1 MADEEQERLLQ
12 QILQSLNASGG
23 RNDSP
28 DMEKAKKSLQKFVS
42 ETNKGVNQ
50 EGKRQ
55 SLVSKGMR
63 TTNKAVQG
71 ALNVAKSLE
80 SASTAMRENRESFSS
95 LNPTID
101 LAGAAISGMGKLTGA
116 AAEAMGG
123 LLGAIPLVGT
133 GLGGAVKGLGKFASA
148 AADMAATI
156 VTKVGP
162 MFTAELD
169 RISTAFRTAA
179 ASGAVGADGMSGL
192 AKNAINA
199 GLSFDSF
206 AKTMSKEANNL
217 TFAFGTSA
225 DAAKGLADTSKAMR
239 PFRQNL
245 MNLGVGVE
253 QQNELTAKYIVYQQR
268 MGRNEIGNSRALAA
282 GSKNYIKNL
291 SELSRLTGKSIDETQ
306 KGIDATM
313 SDVRAGASIRLI
325 EKRLGGERGKDA
337 ARQAQGVIEF
347 MRTTKGLEKTAE
359 GFGDALSGN
368 SGTEAAKQ
376 FELQFGTAGKEV
388 VQLMKS
394 GQITRDEALTR
405 LQKASNENYNK
416 VGGDEFASRVGKM
429 GTVLEGVL
437 PGFQAFNQLK
447 DFGAVSGKAAQQT
460 TALMNTQDGLTKQ
473 IVGAQESMIKT
484 ATELDKFALA
494 VTLPAAA
501 ATIEGFVDIQ
511 LKMTKKMVEYAQI
524 MQVDGID
531 GLAKALKADAKG
543 AITDKLGSKNNDATV
558 EAQDA
563 ANKKLMTPFERVNT
577 ALAEGLEYL
586 VGGFSKNAENFLQ
599 AARVE
604 NQTQGAIDEG
614 RMKKSGV
621 VQGYKLQA
629 RATGGAA
636 EAGKEYLVGENGP
649 ELLKMGKTG
658 GVVIPGQ
665 VGPGVPGR
673 TPGTFDVKL
682 GDGTKVTVDAKGNE
696 LHRSTPTLGGLTMS
710 SFADGSVS
718 GQYNTTVGNVNMTR
732 DYVGGAGVSGDG
744 MGGMREAGLGLAS
757 GPFSTYQSGKAGA
770 NEGVASMSYGIG
782 NGQTMSMQSGARG
795 GQFDA
800 LGQLRSTAGPS
811 SKLGDAG
818 GIQLDTEA
826 MNQGGPPGERS
837 EVMHGAGAGNEKL
850 LAVMQAMLDQ
860 QTKGTRLQDEQLQAT
875 RNN

>member
-744 MGGMREAGLGLAS
+744 VGGMREAGLGLAS

-826 MNQGGPPGERS
+826 MNQGGPPGGRS
-837 EVMHGAGAGNEKL
+837 EVMHGDGAGNEKL

>member
-12 QILQSLNASGG
+12 QILQSLQASGG

-28 DMEKAKKSLQKFVS
+28 DMEKAKKSLQKFVT
-42 ETNKGVNQ
+42 ETNKGTTQ

-63 TTNKAVQG
+63 TTDKALKG

-80 SASTAMRENRESFSS
+80 SASTAMRDSRESFSS
-95 LNPTID
+95 LNPTIE

-123 LLGAIPLVGT
+123 LVGAIPLVGT
-133 GLGGAVKGLGKFASA
+133 GIGGAVKGLGKFAAA

-253 QQNELTAKYIVYQQR
+253 QQNELTAKYITYQQR
-268 MGRNEIGNSRALAA
+268 MGRNEIGNSQALAA

-429 GTVLEGVL
+429 GTVMEGVL

-460 TALMNTQDGLTKQ
+460 TALMNTQDKLTKQ
-473 IVGAQESMIKT
+473 VVGAQESMIKI
-484 ATELDKFALA
+484 AGALDEFALNI
-494 VTLPAAA
+494 TLPAAA
-501 ATIEGFVDIQ
+501 DSIEKFTDAQLALTKGMVD
-511 LKMTKKMVEYAQI
+511 LAKVFSAEGTA
-524 MQVDGID
+524 
-531 GLAKALKADAKG
+531 GLAKAIKKKAGIEDDGIVPESFKSENAQGEPKYEMMMSIGLLHLNADKTNERTPDMGGKVTIDGVVYKQGCWAKE
-543 AITDKLGSKNNDATV
+543 SN
-558 EAQDA
+558 
-563 ANKKLMTPFERVNT
+563 
-577 ALAEGLEYL
+577 
-586 VGGFSKNAENFLQ
+586 
-599 AARVE
+599 
-604 NQTQGAIDEG
+604 
-614 RMKKSGV
+614 SGV
-621 VQGYKLQA
+621 PFTSLGF
-629 RATGGAA
+629 R
-636 EAGKEYLVGENGP
+636 EEKEDQVKSETNFNTEN
-649 ELLKMGKTG
+649 LSKK
-658 GVVIPGQ
+658 IP
-665 VGPGVPGR
+665 
-673 TPGTFDVKL
+673 F
-682 GDGTKVTVDAKGNE
+682 
-696 LHRSTPTLGGLTMS
+696 
-710 SFADGSVS
+710 
-718 GQYNTTVGNVNMTR
+718 
-732 DYVGGAGVSGDG
+732 
-744 MGGMREAGLGLAS
+744 
-757 GPFSTYQSGKAGA
+757 
-770 NEGVASMSYGIG
+770 
-782 NGQTMSMQSGARG
+782 
-795 GQFDA
+795 
-800 LGQLRSTAGPS
+800 
-811 SKLGDAG
+811 
-818 GIQLDTEA
+818 
-826 MNQGGPPGERS
+826 
-837 EVMHGAGAGNEKL
+837 
-850 LAVMQAMLDQ
+850 
-860 QTKGTRLQDEQLQAT
+860 
-875 RNN
+875 

>member
-28 DMEKAKKSLQKFVS
+28 DMEKAKKSLQKFVT
-42 ETNKGVNQ
+42 ETNKGTTQ

-63 TTNKAVQG
+63 TTDKALKG

-80 SASTAMRENRESFSS
+80 GASSQLRENREKFAS
-95 LNPTID
+95 LNPTIE

-123 LLGAIPLVGT
+123 LVGAIPLVGT
-133 GLGGAVKGLGKFASA
+133 GLGGAVKGLGKFAAA

-253 QQNELTAKYIVYQQR
+253 QQNELTAKYITYQQR

-325 EKRLGGERGKDA
+325 EKKLGGERGKDA

-460 TALMNTQDGLTKQ
+460 TALMNTQDKLTKQ
-473 IVGAQESMIKT
+473 VVGAQESMIKI
-484 ATELDKFALA
+484 AGALDEFALNI
-494 VTLPAAA
+494 TLPAAA
-501 ATIEGFVDIQ
+501 VSIEKFTDAQLALTKGMVDLAKIFSA
-511 LKMTKKMVEYAQI
+511 EGNA
-524 MQVDGID
+524 
-531 GLAKALKADAKG
+531 GLAKAIKKKAGIEDDGVVPESFKSENAQDIGTGIGTVIGGSLGLFGGPLGVAVG
-543 AITDKLGSKNNDATV
+543 ATAGAAIGNYLGSFF
-558 EAQDA
+558 QS
-563 ANKKLMTPFERVNT
+563 KKKDDTPRV
-577 ALAEGLEYL
+577 
-586 VGGFSKNAENFLQ
+586 VGKNAE
-599 AARVE
+599 
-604 NQTQGAIDEG
+604 
-614 RMKKSGV
+614 
-621 VQGYKLQA
+621 
-629 RATGGAA
+629 GGAA
-636 EAGKEYLVGENGP
+636 KAGLDYLVGENGP
-649 ELLKMGKTG
+649 EILKMGKTS

-696 LHRSTPTLGGLTMS
+696 LHRSTPTMGGLSMS

-718 GQYNTTVGNVNMTR
+718 GQYQTEVGNVNMTR

-811 SKLGDAG
+811 SKLGSMG

-826 MNQGGPPGERS
+826 MNQGGPPGGRS
-837 EVMHGAGAGNEKL
+837 EVMHGDGAGNEKL

>member
-744 MGGMREAGLGLAS
+744 VGGMREAGLGVAS
-757 GPFSTYQSGKAGA
+757 GPFSAYTSGNAKDK
-770 NEGVASMSYGIG
+770 GVASTSYNMG
-782 NGQTMSMQSGARG
+782 NGQTMNAQSAASG

>member
-744 MGGMREAGLGLAS
+744 VGGMREAGLGLAS

-818 GIQLDTEA
+818 GMQLDTEA
-826 MNQGGPPGERS
+826 MNQGGPPGGRS

>member
-12 QILQSLNASGG
+12 QILQSLQASGG

-28 DMEKAKKSLQKFVS
+28 DMEKAKKSLQKFVT
-42 ETNKGVNQ
+42 ETNKGTTQ

-63 TTNKAVQG
+63 TTDKALKG

-80 SASTAMRENRESFSS
+80 SASGAMRESREKFSS
-95 LNPTID
+95 LNPTIE
-101 LAGAAISGMGKLTGA
+101 LAGAAISGMGKITGA

-123 LLGAIPLVGT
+123 LAGMFPIVGT
-133 GLGGAVKGLGKFASA
+133 GIGGAIKGLGKFAAA

-253 QQNELTAKYIVYQQR
+253 QQNELTAKYITYQQR

-325 EKRLGGERGKDA
+325 EKKLGGERGKEA

-429 GTVLEGVL
+429 GTVMEGVL

-460 TALMNTQDGLTKQ
+460 TALMNTQDKLTKQ
-473 IVGAQESMIKT
+473 VVGAQESMIKI
-484 ATELDKFALA
+484 AGALDEFALNI
-494 VTLPAAA
+494 TLPAAA
-501 ATIEGFVDIQ
+501 VSIEKFTDAQLALTQGMVDLAKIFSAEG
-511 LKMTKKMVEYAQI
+511 TA
-524 MQVDGID
+524 
-531 GLAKALKADAKG
+531 GLAKAIKKKTGIGDVEDKAPDAKTTAISGIAGG
-543 AITDKLGSKNNDATV
+543 AIGAVVGSFIGPVGTVLGAKLGAMAGLALGAWFSGPGKDDVADKV
-558 EAQDA
+558 A
-563 ANKKLMTPFERVNT
+563 KKEGDTPKLKGK
-577 ALAEGLEYL
+577 LAG
-586 VGGFSKNAENFLQ
+586 
-599 AARVE
+599 
-604 NQTQGAIDEG
+604 
-614 RMKKSGV
+614 
-621 VQGYKLQA
+621 
-629 RATGGAA
+629 GGAA
-636 EAGKEYLVGENGP
+636 QAGMDYLVGENGP
-649 ELLKMGKTG
+649 EILKMGKTS

-665 VGPGVPGR
+665 LGNAVPGR

-696 LHRSTPTLGGLTMS
+696 LHRTMAGIGGLSMS
-710 SFADGSVS
+710 SSADGSVS
-718 GQYNTTVGNVNMTR
+718 GSYTSTQGNVKMR
-732 DYVGGAGVSGDG
+732 QDYIGGAGVSGDG
-744 MGGMREAGLGLAS
+744 LGGMYNSGTSIAS
-757 GPFSTYQSGKAGA
+757 GPFSTYQSGKMGA
-770 NEGVASMSYGIG
+770 NEGIASTSYGIG
-782 NGQTMSMQSGARG
+782 NGQTMSAQSAARG

-800 LGQLRSTAGPS
+800 IGQLRSTAGPTNRI
-811 SKLGDAG
+811 GDKG
-818 GIQLDTEA
+818 GMQLDTDA
-826 MNQGGPPGERS
+826 LAAQQQGGPPGARS
-837 EVMHGAGAGNEKL
+837 QVMEAGNEKL
-850 LAVMQAMLDQ
+850 VAIMEAMLGE
-860 QTKGTRLQDEQLQAT
+860 QTKTNRLQGEQLQAT

>member
-524 MQVDGID
+524 MQVEGVD

-744 MGGMREAGLGLAS
+744 VGGMREAGLGVAS
-757 GPFSTYQSGKAGA
+757 GPFSAYQSGKAGA
-770 NEGVASMSYGIG
+770 NEGVASTSYNMG
-782 NGQTMSMQSGARG
+782 NGQTMSMQSAARG

-800 LGQLRSTAGPS
+800 IGQLRSTAGPS

-818 GIQLDTEA
+818 GMQLDTEA

>member
-1 MADEEQERLLQ
+1 
-12 QILQSLNASGG
+12 
-23 RNDSP
+23 
-28 DMEKAKKSLQKFVS
+28 
-42 ETNKGVNQ
+42 
-50 EGKRQ
+50 
-55 SLVSKGMR
+55 
-63 TTNKAVQG
+63 
-71 ALNVAKSLE
+71 
-80 SASTAMRENRESFSS
+80 
-95 LNPTID
+95 
-101 LAGAAISGMGKLTGA
+101 
-116 AAEAMGG
+116 
-123 LLGAIPLVGT
+123 
-133 GLGGAVKGLGKFASA
+133 
-148 AADMAATI
+148 
-156 VTKVGP
+156 
-162 MFTAELD
+162 
-169 RISTAFRTAA
+169 
-179 ASGAVGADGMSGL
+179 
-192 AKNAINA
+192 
-199 GLSFDSF
+199 
-206 AKTMSKEANNL
+206 
-217 TFAFGTSA
+217 
-225 DAAKGLADTSKAMR
+225 
-239 PFRQNL
+239 
-245 MNLGVGVE
+245 
-253 QQNELTAKYIVYQQR
+253 
-268 MGRNEIGNSRALAA
+268 
-282 GSKNYIKNL
+282 
-291 SELSRLTGKSIDETQ
+291 
-306 KGIDATM
+306 
-313 SDVRAGASIRLI
+313 
-325 EKRLGGERGKDA
+325 
-337 ARQAQGVIEF
+337 
-347 MRTTKGLEKTAE
+347 
-359 GFGDALSGN
+359 
-368 SGTEAAKQ
+368 
-376 FELQFGTAGKEV
+376 
-388 VQLMKS
+388 
-394 GQITRDEALTR
+394 
-405 LQKASNENYNK
+405 
-416 VGGDEFASRVGKM
+416 
-429 GTVLEGVL
+429 
-437 PGFQAFNQLK
+437 
-447 DFGAVSGKAAQQT
+447 
-460 TALMNTQDGLTKQ
+460 MNTQDGLTKQ

-501 ATIEGFVDIQ
+501 ATIESFVDIQ

-524 MQVDGID
+524 MQVEGVD

-770 NEGVASMSYGIG
+770 NEGGASMSYGIG

>member
-12 QILQSLNASGG
+12 QILQALQASGG

-28 DMEKAKKSLQKFVS
+28 DMEKAKKSLQKFVT
-42 ETNKGVNQ
+42 ETNKGTTQ

-55 SLVSKGMR
+55 SLVGKGMR
-63 TTNKAVQG
+63 NAQKQLTG

-80 SASTAMRENRESFSS
+80 SASSAMRENRESFSS
-95 LNPTID
+95 LNPTIE

-123 LLGAIPLVGT
+123 LAGVIPVVGT
-133 GLGGAVKGLGKFASA
+133 GIGGAIKGLGKFAAA
-148 AADMAATI
+148 AADMASTI

-253 QQNELTAKYIVYQQR
+253 QQNELTAKYITYQQR
-268 MGRNEIGNSRALAA
+268 MGRNEIGNSRALAS

-325 EKRLGGERGKDA
+325 EKKLGGERGKDA

-429 GTVLEGVL
+429 GTVMEGVL

-460 TALMNTQDGLTKQ
+460 TALMNTQDGLTKK

-531 GLAKALKADAKG
+531 GLAKKFKDDAKEG
-543 AITDKLGSKNNDATV
+543 AG
-558 EAQDA
+558 
-563 ANKKLMTPFERVNT
+563 
-577 ALAEGLEYL
+577 ALADEAKNSISDASGSDIGGTIGMTAGAGIGFILGGPIGLA
-586 VGGFSKNAENFLQ
+586 VGSYIGKMAGESF
-599 AARVE
+599 
-604 NQTQGAIDEG
+604 G
-614 RMKKSGV
+614 
-621 VQGYKLQA
+621 KLFESDTKPKLKGKH
-629 RATGGAA
+629 ATGGAA
-636 EAGKEYLVGENGP
+636 EAGMEYLVGENGP
-649 ELLKMGKTG
+649 EILKMGKTS

-665 VGPGVPGR
+665 LGNAVPGR

-696 LHRSTPTLGGLTMS
+696 LHRTMAGIGGLSMS

-718 GQYNTTVGNVNMTR
+718 GSYTSTQGQVAMR
-732 DYVGGAGVSGDG
+732 QDYVGGAGVSGDG
-744 MGGMREAGLGLAS
+744 LGGMYNSGTSIRS
-757 GPFSTYQSGKAGA
+757 GPFSTYQSGKMGA
-770 NEGVASMSYGIG
+770 NEGIASTSYNIG
-782 NGQTMSMQSGARG
+782 DGQTISAQSAAG
-795 GQFDA
+795 GGRFDA
-800 LGQLRSTAGPS
+800 LGQLRSTAGPTNRI
-811 SKLGDAG
+811 GDKG
-818 GIQLDTEA
+818 GMQLDTDA
-826 MNQGGPPGERS
+826 LAAQQQGGPPGARS
-837 EVMHGAGAGNEKL
+837 QVMEAGNEKL
-850 LAVMQAMLDQ
+850 VAIMEAMLGE
-860 QTKGTRLQDEQLQAT
+860 QTKTNRLQGEQLQAT

>member
-80 SASTAMRENRESFSS
+80 SASTAMRDNRESFSS

-123 LLGAIPLVGT
+123 LVGAIPLVGT

-744 MGGMREAGLGLAS
+744 VGGMREAGLGVAS
-757 GPFSTYQSGKAGA
+757 GPFSAYTSGNAKDK
-770 NEGVASMSYGIG
+770 GVASTSYNMG
-782 NGQTMSMQSGARG
+782 NGQTMNAQSAASG

-826 MNQGGPPGERS
+826 MNQGGPPGGRS
-837 EVMHGAGAGNEKL
+837 EVMHGDGAGNEKL

-860 QTKGTRLQDEQLQAT
+860 QTKGTRLQGEQLQAA